1 VLITAGDRMP
11 SYAESTRDLEMARIE
26 RMFAQ
31 QADQMRP
38 NAYLIIKGDRTVD
51 LTASV
56 ITLGR
61 ALDNDVILEDRHV
74 SRYHAELRQR
84 YGKYILRDLGSSGGT
99 AVNGFP
105 IQEIVLRPG
114 DLITL
119 AGVDIIYAESEPL
132 QRESGDEPSDGTQPI
147 PPAGGPA
154 KPPTPSTKG

>member
-1 VLITAGDRMP
+1 
-11 SYAESTRDLEMARIE
+11 
-26 RMFAQ
+26 
-31 QADQMRP
+31 
-38 NAYLIIKGDRTVD
+38 
-51 LTASV
+51 
-56 ITLGR
+56 
-61 ALDNDVILEDRHV
+61 
-74 SRYHAELRQR
+74 
-84 YGKYILRDLGSSGGT
+84 
-99 AVNGFP
+99 VNGFP